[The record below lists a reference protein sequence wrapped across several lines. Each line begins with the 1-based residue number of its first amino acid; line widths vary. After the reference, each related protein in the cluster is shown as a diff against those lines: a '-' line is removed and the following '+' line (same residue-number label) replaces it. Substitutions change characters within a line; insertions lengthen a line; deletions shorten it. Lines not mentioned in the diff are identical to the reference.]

1 MDIELANFR
10 CYRKANFTLPEK
22 GLIQLSGSNG
32 KGKTTIFN
40 AISYTLFNRLKGR
53 PYSHGTKTC
62 SVKITLHAS
71 GLVVTRSSTPNTLQV
86 WYKEKKYEGESAQA
100 VINNVLSM
108 DSDEFWISSY
118 FSHDLQGS
126 VISMTSEKQSE
137 FIEKLS
143 LKNSPHRRYIA
154 FCGERVKELQEQIVE
169 QKGRCAS
176 LKQSR
181 KSISKLLPTT
191 PPEQPK
197 IDDVKSKKKEVE
209 DALQKERAKIGKL
222 QDRYARLKEVEAKT
236 VEARKEKDTL
246 QLKVSHYSQLI
257 SNVGGVLTEKE
268 SEELQKE
275 IEILE
280 IKLTAYEMIKRR
292 KTLRK
297 LVRDYEKDQAPIK
310 QEIDEL
316 SELVEGVEEEDLV
329 REIEELREEYQSRA
343 GSEGA
348 AKARYGD
355 AKAEFNAIKR
365 ELKKMFKGAARLQK
379 PSSFPKFISREVTK
393 MKKKVKEDTSKRDS
407 MATELATSA
416 VMVCPNCEIELVVS
430 EGLLELHSEEDCES
444 TSDDIEER
452 MLELDM
458 SIASSNAILQRL
470 VIMDATMTR
479 IIPILAKKPVEN
491 EAPLDYSQI
500 EEKETVLQSIRA
512 LEEKRK
518 LLKQPPYISKAKKEI
533 KKLVKT
539 TPTDVEPIEDPVAST
554 AELSELTEKAERA
567 LKAAGNLSVYQRE
580 INKLNRRLDTINRH
594 LDQGLSRRKGETAPT
609 SESVLEKLE
618 TIRVKAHSLDSELV
632 QLKNMSIAAK
642 EYEAYVSSKKKLKKL
657 GKKLR
662 EAESELSKLES
673 LLEGFKGL
681 KKSVKEAMIVAM
693 TDTIKCINYH
703 AAIHLKK
710 LFDTPIDFRLTGLT
724 TTQKGKTNLKMSSK
738 ILYNGEEYQCIDEMS
753 RGERQRCNLSF
764 LLAVNDMIGSK
775 LLMLDE
781 CLNSMDVSAKREV
794 LDVLKEMGDERLILL
809 ASHEAVQGVFTNV
822 IDVDH

>member
-1 MDIELANFR
+1 MDIELTNFR
-10 CYRKANFTLPEK
+10 CYRKASFTLPEK

-62 SVKITLHAS
+62 SVKITLHSS
-71 GLVVTRSSTPNTLQV
+71 GLIVTRSSTPNTLQV
-86 WYKEKKYEGESAQA
+86 WYKEKKYEGEYAQA
-100 VINNVLSM
+100 VINDVLSM

-143 LKNSPHRRYIA
+143 LKNSPHRRYIST
-154 FCGERVKELQEQIVE
+154 CSEKIKELQEQIVE

-181 KSISKLLPTT
+181 KSISKLLPET
-191 PPEQPK
+191 PPEEPE
-197 IDDVKSKKKEVE
+197 ICDVKSRKKEVE
-209 DALQKERAKIGKL
+209 NSLEKERTKIGKL
-222 QDRYARLKEVEAKT
+222 QDRYQRLKELESKT
-236 VEARKEKDTL
+236 VEARKERETL
-246 QLKVSHYSQLI
+246 QLIVSHYSQLI
-257 SNVGGVLTEKE
+257 SNVGGVLTEQE
-268 SEELQKE
+268 SEDLQKE
-275 IEILE
+275 IETLE
-280 IKLTAYEMIKRR
+280 VRLMAYEMIKRR

-297 LVRDYEKDQAPIK
+297 LVRDYEKDQEPIK

-316 SELVEGVEEEDLV
+316 LEVVEGVDEDELV
-329 REIEELREEYQSRA
+329 KEIETLREEYQSRA

-355 AKAEFNAIKR
+355 AKVEFNSIKR

-379 PSSFPKFISREVTK
+379 PSSFPKFISREIVK
-393 MKKKVKEDTSKRDS
+393 MKKKVEKDTVRRDS
-407 MATELATSA
+407 MATSA
-416 VMVCPNCEIELVVS
+416 IMVCPNCDVALVVA
-430 EGLLELHSEEDCES
+430 EGQLELHSEEDCEN
-444 TSDDIEER
+444 TGEGIEDQV
-452 MLELDM
+452 MELDM
-458 SIASSNAILQRL
+458 SIASSTAILQRL

-479 IIPILAKKPVEN
+479 ILPILAKKPTEN
-491 EAPLDYSQI
+491 DAPLDYSQI
-500 EEKETVLQSIRA
+500 EEKEIVLQGIRT

-533 KKLVKT
+533 KKLIKT
-539 TPTDVEPIEDPVAST
+539 TPADVEPIEDPVASA
-554 AELSELTEKAERA
+554 AELSELTEKSERA
-567 LKAAGNLSVYQRE
+567 LKATGHLSVYTRE
-580 INKLNRRLDTINRH
+580 INKLNRRLDVLNKH
-594 LDQGLSRRKGETAPT
+594 LDPGLSRRKGEPAQTA
-609 SESVLEKLE
+609 ESTMDRLEAV
-618 TIRVKAHSLDSELV
+618 RVKAHDLDSELV
-632 QLKNMSIAAK
+632 QLKNATIAAK
-642 EYEAYVSSKKKLKKL
+642 EYEAYISSQKKMKSL

-662 EAESELSKLES
+662 VAESELVELES
-673 LLEGFKGL
+673 RLEGFKGL
-681 KKSVKEAMIVAM
+681 KKSIKEAMIVAM
-693 TDTIKCINYH
+693 TDTIKSINYH

-724 TTQKGKTNLKMSSK
+724 TTQKGKTSLKMSSK

-794 LDVLKEMGDERLILL
+794 LDVLKDMGDERLILL
-809 ASHEAVQGVFTNV
+809 ASHEAVQGVFRNV
-822 IDVDH
+822 IEVDH